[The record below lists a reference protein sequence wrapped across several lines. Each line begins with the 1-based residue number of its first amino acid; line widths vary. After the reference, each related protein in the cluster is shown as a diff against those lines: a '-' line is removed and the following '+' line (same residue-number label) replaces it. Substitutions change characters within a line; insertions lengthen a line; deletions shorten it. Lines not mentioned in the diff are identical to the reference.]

1 MKQLGNQIIV
11 SLFNE
16 KLMFDTLSLGKL
28 ILLFLQLTYRSLAD
42 IYRQYSNL
50 QTTK

>member
-42 IYRQYSNL
+42 IDNILIYKPPNN
-50 QTTK
+50 